1 MINNIYLIFR
11 MKTYLVTGGAGFIGT
26 NFIKYILNNKDE
38 IQLINLDN
46 ITYAGNINNLIGVD
60 HNKYKLIKGDIC
72 DIKLVKKLF
81 KEYNF
86 DSVVHFAAETH
97 VDRSID
103 TPSNFI
109 QTNIIG
115 TLNLL
120 NQSLKY
126 WSQSSKKSFRFLH
139 ISTDEV
145 YGSLGPEGKFTEDTP
160 YNPSSPYSA
169 SKASAD
175 HLVRSWNRTYGLPT
189 LITNCSNN
197 YGPYQFPEKLIPLMI
212 INCINEKPLPVYG
225 NGKNIRD
232 WLYVK
237 DHCDAIQCVLENGQV
252 GETYNIGGDNEVKN
266 IDIVNAICRILNELS
281 PRKNGNYE
289 ELINFVQDRP
299 GHDFRYAIDSTK
311 FNMELGWK
319 PKTSFSDG
327 IKDTIKWY
335 LKNENW
341 WKMIN
346 DNSYQQERLGVI
358 K

>member
-1 MINNIYLIFR
+1 

-26 NFIKYILNNKDE
+26 NFIKYVLNNKDE

-72 DIKLVKKLF
+72 DIKLVEKLF

-86 DSVVHFAAETH
+86 DAVVHFAAETH

-109 QTNIIG
+109 QTNIVG

-126 WSQSSKKSFRFLH
+126 WSESSKESFRFLH

-189 LITNCSNN
+189 FITNCSNN

-212 INCINEKPLPVYG
+212 INCIDEKPLPVYG
-225 NGKNIRD
+225 NGGNIRD
-232 WLYVK
+232 WLYVQ
-237 DHCDAIQCVLENGQV
+237 DHCDAIQCILENGQV
-252 GETYNIGGDNEVKN
+252 GETYNVGGDNEVKN
-266 IDIVNAICRILNELS
+266 IDIVNTICRILNELS

-311 FNMELGWK
+311 LNMELGWK
-319 PKTSFSDG
+319 PKISFSDG

-335 LKNENW
+335 LKNKNW
-341 WKMIN
+341 WRMIN
-346 DNSYQQERLGVI
+346 DNSYQQERLGLI